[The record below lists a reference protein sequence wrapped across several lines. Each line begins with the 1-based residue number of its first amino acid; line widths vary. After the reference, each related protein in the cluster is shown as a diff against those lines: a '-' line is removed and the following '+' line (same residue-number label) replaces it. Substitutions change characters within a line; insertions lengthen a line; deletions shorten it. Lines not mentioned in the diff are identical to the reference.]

1 MRGKTFLICAI
12 VFWLGNAVAQERIP
26 SIEMVSQKALVY
38 ARLDPST
45 ISGWRK
51 NLRKAPILPRLQF
64 SYERRIRDYVNV
76 DIQDTV
82 AVNSTGITVGPPQQQ
97 QVQNLDNNNNFE
109 VKAVW
114 YLDQLLFSHEDI
126 DISAE
131 ARELARERER
141 ILGQVRQ
148 FYFKR
153 ERLGHEM
160 AALKKMGEAGI
171 EWELKQ
177 LELAETTAAL
187 NNLTGGW
194 FGATLGEE
202 G

>member
-1 MRGKTFLICAI
+1 MRGRAILICAI
-12 VFWLGNAVAQERIP
+12 VFWAGGAVAQERVP
-26 SIEMVSQKALVY
+26 PIEIVSQKALAY
-38 ARLDPST
+38 ARLDPAT

-51 NLRKAPILPRLQF
+51 NIRKAPILPRLQF
-64 SYERRIRDYVNV
+64 GYERRIRDYVNV

-82 AVNSTGITVGPPQQQ
+82 AVNSSGITVGPAQQQ

-109 VKAVW
+109 VKAIW
-114 YLDQLLFSHEDI
+114 YLDQLLFSQDDV

-153 ERLGHEM
+153 ERITREM
-160 AALKKMGEAGI
+160 GALKKMGGTGM
-171 EWELKQ
+171 EWELKR
-177 LELAETTAAL
+177 LELAEATAAL
-187 NNLTGGW
+187 DNLTGGW
-194 FGATLGEE
+194 FGAAFGGE